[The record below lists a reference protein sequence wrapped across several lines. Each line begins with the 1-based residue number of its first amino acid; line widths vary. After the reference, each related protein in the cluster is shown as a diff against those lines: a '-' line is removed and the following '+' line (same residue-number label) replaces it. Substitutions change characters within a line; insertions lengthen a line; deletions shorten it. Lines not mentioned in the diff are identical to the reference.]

1 MTNHDAMWWLQSCN
15 KEYETDVIDNSVY
28 LVTVFEIVL
37 CELMDSRSINEL
49 TFGGPTLLLVD
60 RRNMQ

>member
-1 MTNHDAMWWLQSCN
+1 MSFYISLHDLGLAPGNTPGNVSELC
-15 KEYETDVIDNSVY
+15 
-28 LVTVFEIVL
+28 LAVFEIVL

-49 TFGGPTLLLVD
+49 NFGGPALLLVD

>member
-28 LVTVFEIVL
+28 LVITIIINFDKDINRSL
-37 CELMDSRSINEL
+37 LELRSDLKFLEL
-49 TFGGPTLLLVD
+49 EL
-60 RRNMQ
+60 